1 MRINNQ
7 MKLYWSELEWR
18 WNEMSM
24 KFYDILNLFNC
35 FFFVLQECLLL
46 GWIVAHR
53 ECYLYEIEIRTHKSN
68 QIKSLFYVSFEG
80 KKSGRNMAK
89 KRRYFVYGIS
99 SAQCVSNARN
109 VLSMFMSE
117 SRQWAY
123 LITLH
128 TQRKRERAHTTFHI
142 ICGIEIKIKRVHF
155 GFNEFSCK
163 KIDFLLSVFHC

>member
-1 MRINNQ
+1 

-35 FFFVLQECLLL
+35 FFLFWKSVCCSVGLLP
-46 GWIVAHR
+46 I
-53 ECYLYEIEIRTHKSN
+53 ECYLYEIEIRTHKPN

-128 TQRKRERAHTTFHI
+128 TQRKRERAHTTLHI

-163 KIDFLLSVFHC
+163 KIDFLPSVFHC

>member
-1 MRINNQ
+1 M
-7 MKLYWSELEWR
+7 
-18 WNEMSM
+18 
-24 KFYDILNLFNC
+24 
-35 FFFVLQECLLL
+35 
-46 GWIVAHR
+46 
-53 ECYLYEIEIRTHKSN
+53 
-68 QIKSLFYVSFEG
+68 
-80 KKSGRNMAK
+80 SGRNMAK

-128 TQRKRERAHTTFHI
+128 TQRKRERAHTTLHI

-163 KIDFLLSVFHC
+163 KNYFLPSVFHC